1 MKHLNLLSKPV
12 YKLIKNRRSIRKY
25 KRKAPMINKKDM
37 QKILDAGRMAPSA
50 KNRQNWHFTVLQ
62 GPWKD
67 RIANKMLDYAN
78 IAEKEE
84 PEIQGYKS
92 SVRDT
97 AKVILEAP
105 ILVLIFKRKNDNFAT
120 SDNLSIGACVENML
134 LQAEDLGIGSL
145 WIRDIYCVNDWVI
158 QEYGKY
164 HHLDVDNSMFF
175 ELSCAVVFGYADE
188 KPSMRFRR
196 KLEDTTDWFFSYMS

>member
-1 MKHLNLLSKPV
+1 MKHLNSLSKPV
-12 YKLIKNRRSIRKY
+12 YKLIRNRRSIRKY
-25 KRKAPMINKKDM
+25 KQKAPVINRKDM
-37 QKILDAGRMAPSA
+37 KKILDAGRMAPSA

-67 RIANKMLDYAN
+67 LIANNMLEYAD

-84 PEIQGYKS
+84 YETWGCKS
-92 SVRDT
+92 SVKAT

-105 ILVLIFKRKNDNFAT
+105 VLVLIFKEKDDNWIIG
-120 SDNLSIGACVENML
+120 DNLSIGACVENML

-145 WIRDIYCVNDWVI
+145 WIRDTYCVNDEAV
-158 QEYGKY
+158 QVYGRY
-164 HHLDVDNSMFF
+164 HLDTDKI

-188 KPSMRFRR
+188 KPSMRPR
-196 KLEDTTDWFFSYMS
+196 KELEVITDWTFSYMV